1 MEMRDFFLYASLAAG
16 PALFRRDGWLPVQTK
31 GAATLAWRAPAE
43 APDSAWQRWATGRTA
58 PPQVTR
64 ARLGACCTGR
74 SGRLAGALHT

>member
-16 PALFRRDGWLPVQTK
+16 PALFRRDGWMPVQAK
-31 GAATLAWRAPAE
+31 GAATVLWRAPAE